1 MLSKQEAKT
10 NHRAHSVVTLSS
22 PRRLLLLRPLFLRR
36 LPLHLLLRPVLPER
50 GHRQLPSDQRFLGRG
65 ILDVFCACPNGTP
78 LTLRQRHRQYVIER
92 TKRPQTVMWILKAA
106 RIAASDIYVFG
117 VSAETSGRLSTSR
130 LLCSEAI
137 QAVSSKNGD
146 IIHLSPET
154 LGWDWRA
161 HLGRPRQLRSPTL
174 DGVDALT
181 ILLGAPF
188 VSDRDA
194 LCLGGYRPRCAGTD
208 GRKGGTRLMGY
219 P

>member
-1 MLSKQEAKT
+1 M
-10 NHRAHSVVTLSS
+10 VTLSS
-22 PRRLLLLRPLFLRR
+22 PRRLLLRPLFLRR
-36 LPLHLLLRPVLPER
+36 LPLHHHLLRPVLPER
-50 GHRQLPSDQRFLGRG
+50 GHRQLPNRQRFLGRG

-78 LTLRQRHRQYVIER
+78 LSLRQRHRQYVNER

-161 HLGRPRQLRSPTL
+161 HLGRLDSSVLPNPRW
-174 DGVDALT
+174 G
-181 ILLGAPF
+181 
-188 VSDRDA
+188 
-194 LCLGGYRPRCAGTD
+194 
-208 GRKGGTRLMGY
+208 
-219 P
+219 

>member
-1 MLSKQEAKT
+1 MLSRQEAKT
-10 NHRAHSVVTLSS
+10 NHQAHSMVTLSS
-22 PRRLLLLRPLFLRR
+22 PRRLLLRPLFLRR
-36 LPLHLLLRPVLPER
+36 LPLHHHLLRPALLER
-50 GHRQLPSDQRFLGRG
+50 GHQQLPSDQRFLGRG

-137 QAVSSKNGD
+137 QAVC
-146 IIHLSPET
+146 
-154 LGWDWRA
+154 
-161 HLGRPRQLRSPTL
+161 SPTL
-174 DGVDALT
+174 GGVDALT

-194 LCLGGYRPRCAGTD
+194 LCLGGY
-208 GRKGGTRLMGY
+208 
-219 P
+219 

>member
-1 MLSKQEAKT
+1 M
-10 NHRAHSVVTLSS
+10 V
-22 PRRLLLLRPLFLRR
+22 RLLPL
-36 LPLHLLLRPVLPER
+36 
-50 GHRQLPSDQRFLGRG
+50 G
-65 ILDVFCACPNGTP
+65 NGTDNMS
-78 LTLRQRHRQYVIER
+78 TSV

-161 HLGRPRQLRSPTL
+161 HLGRPRQFCAPQPSM
-174 DGVDALT
+174 GLT
-181 ILLGAPF
+181 
-188 VSDRDA
+188 R
-194 LCLGGYRPRCAGTD
+194 
-208 GRKGGTRLMGY
+208 
-219 P
+219 

>member
-161 HLGRPRQLRSPTL
+161 HLGRPRQFCSPQPSM
-174 DGVDALT
+174 GLT
-181 ILLGAPF
+181 
-188 VSDRDA
+188 R
-194 LCLGGYRPRCAGTD
+194 
-208 GRKGGTRLMGY
+208 
-219 P
+219 

>member
-1 MLSKQEAKT
+1 
-10 NHRAHSVVTLSS
+10 
-22 PRRLLLLRPLFLRR
+22 
-36 LPLHLLLRPVLPER
+36 
-50 GHRQLPSDQRFLGRG
+50 
-65 ILDVFCACPNGTP
+65 
-78 LTLRQRHRQYVIER
+78 
-92 TKRPQTVMWILKAA
+92 MWILKAA

-194 LCLGGYRPRCAGTD
+194 LCLGGY
-208 GRKGGTRLMGY
+208 
-219 P
+219 